1 MKDTDVVLKK
11 KIMDWLR
18 DQDAEDEAAQG
29 AENIEL

>member
-11 KIMDWLR
+11 KIMAWLR

-29 AENIEL
+29 AEH